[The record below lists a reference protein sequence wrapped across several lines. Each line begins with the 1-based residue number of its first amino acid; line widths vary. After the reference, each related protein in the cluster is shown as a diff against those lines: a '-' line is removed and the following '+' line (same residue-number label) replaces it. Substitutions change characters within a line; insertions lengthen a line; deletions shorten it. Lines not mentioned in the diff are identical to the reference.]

1 MNERDESGSEEIAE
15 RRTEKQTNYGQGIKA
30 QKRYRRER
38 SEEENQDR
46 KMMKKRVRQNTTLES
61 GKKTMAAN
69 SATVSCGRRRGEAVL
84 FGCVFCLKTP
94 WLVVASATKTIFS
107 GQRKISANT
116 IFTTTVH

>member
-46 KMMKKRVRQNTTLES
+46 KMMKKKSQTKHN
-61 GKKTMAAN
+61 
-69 SATVSCGRRRGEAVL
+69 
-84 FGCVFCLKTP
+84 FGIWKENNGCKLSYC
-94 WLVVASATKTIFS
+94 
-107 GQRKISANT
+107 
-116 IFTTTVH
+116 